1 MSKRGLE
8 GDTAGAPSIAPKRAR
23 AYTPPR
29 APTLDGWLKP
39 DAPPP
44 LLAASPHLH
53 DQDSTFIS
61 FTLSFE
67 PPSHVRTVA
76 ALTKEAKRIVRE
88 LDVVRLVGEEL
99 LARNEGA
106 FQAGEGRAPG
116 RSKGKERASEPTCR
130 MWAARVV
137 GLNEGKNGTGGEGDY
152 QLLEAFDDDG
162 EKFGGERL
170 LRVLQEQSAVDVITI
185 CVRWF
190 GGSMLGPARFQHISI
205 TAKDSLKELQT
216 LVTRRDLRA
225 DLDRLDDEIAA
236 MRATLAPPGSP
247 LRSVEDGAVSS
258 QKSTDGGSKG
268 KYNDIDDVLRL
279 QRLRQAREKTKAN
292 LESRVGWVGLDQS
305 RAEDAAA
312 AAARAPAASRQ

>member
-1 MSKRGLE
+1 MSKRGNE
-8 GDTAGAPSIAPKRAR
+8 GDTIDTPSVAPKRAR

-29 APTLDGWLKP
+29 APTLDVWLKP

-44 LLAASPHLH
+44 LLAASPHLN

-67 PPSHVRTVA
+67 PPSNVRSVS

-99 LARNEGA
+99 LTRNEGA

-116 RSKGKERASEPTCR
+116 RGKGKERAREPDCR

-152 QLLEAFDDDG
+152 QVGCRTCRSLTRPQLLEAFDDDG

-170 LRVLQEQSAVDVITI
+170 LRVLKEKSAVDVITI
-185 CVRWF
+185 CVRWV
-190 GGSMLGPARFQHISI
+190 SRLG
-205 TAKDSLKELQT
+205 
-216 LVTRRDLRA
+216 RR
-225 DLDRLDDEIAA
+225 
-236 MRATLAPPGSP
+236 
-247 LRSVEDGAVSS
+247 
-258 QKSTDGGSKG
+258 
-268 KYNDIDDVLRL
+268 
-279 QRLRQAREKTKAN
+279 
-292 LESRVGWVGLDQS
+292 
-305 RAEDAAA
+305 
-312 AAARAPAASRQ
+312 